1 LSCRGRHSPARQS
14 INQECLVSS
23 VEPGRSRRAVVGGGT
38 GEAFS
43 PVAGAPVSA
52 EGGAAMSAQ
61 SRPGVAPV
69 LGFFTLAFGL
79 SWGVGAVFKGVPI
92 VSPDGLFIGGVS
104 LAAIIVVAVTEGRA
118 GLRELG
124 RRLVRWRVGARWYA
138 VLIAVPILVVGA
150 VAVLLPLFGASALDW
165 SRQPSWA
172 STAVLLGF
180 LLFLPLGAPIGEEIG
195 WRGYALPRLLARC
208 SALTSSAVLGV
219 IWAVWHLPV
228 VLADPGLRVPVPFLL
243 QVVPLSILFTWLF
256 LRTGGSVLIAVLFHA
271 WFDLVLMY
279 VGAMVAP
286 GDYRLLWWLLC
297 AVQGVAAGVV
307 VAAGGLQPA
316 PQPTVAAK

>member
-1 LSCRGRHSPARQS
+1 MPTD
-14 INQECLVSS
+14 
-23 VEPGRSRRAVVGGGT
+23 EPGSRRRRRRRYGT
-38 GEAFS
+38 GLFS
-43 PVAGAPVSA
+43 VAREPVSA
-52 EGGAAMSAQ
+52 EGGAGMSAARQ
-61 SRPGVAPV
+61 WPGVAPLV
-69 LGFFTLAFGL
+69 GFFALAFGL

-118 GLRELG
+118 GLRDLG
-124 RRLVRWRVGARWYA
+124 HRLVRWRVGARWYA

-150 VAVLLPLFGASALDW
+150 AAVLLPLFGGAALDW
-165 SRQPSWA
+165 SRRPSWT

-195 WRGYALPRLLARC
+195 WRGYALPRLLTRW
-208 SALTSSAVLGV
+208 SPLTAGAVLGV

-228 VLADPGLRVPVPFLL
+228 VLADPGLRVPAPFLL

-256 LRTGGSVLIAVLFHA
+256 LRTKGSVLIAVLFHA

-279 VGAMVAP
+279 VAAMVAP

-297 AVQGVAAGVV
+297 GLQGVTAGVV
-307 VAAGGLQPA
+307 VAAGGLGPA
-316 PQPTVAAK
+316 SHPPLAAE